1 MDYLSPKIQKLAEKL
16 NNNNKYVKANEPI
29 KKRDKEEIISD
40 NTDKINNIHIAYLV
54 NIIKLYC
61 NISSS
66 LASRFVCLLLERI
79 EEIENTKLYKN
90 FFSKKICRKCYSV
103 FLPGIN
109 SNFKISPINNKLNR
123 KLKKKIIR
131 DINYENDNVKFNC
144 KCIKK
149 ISILCKNCNKRN
161 LLFVNLKNKNR
172 SNICKSKNNE
182 LISSKKHLN
191 NKYKSNKNVEVTTL
205 KRISSIKK
213 QENKYKIQKSDKFDV
228 KLIQLDE
235 TQIPEIKKPRLNKRF
250 FRNFSNNG
258 ASDFN
263 PVNDKES
270 LTQIEYIKVSEGSSF
285 YDILAKLE

>member
-16 NNNNKYVKANEPI
+16 NNNNRYVKPI
-29 KKRDKEEIISD
+29 EVTKKRDKEESISD
-40 NTDKINNIHIAYLV
+40 NTDKVNNMHITYLV

-66 LASRFVCLLLERI
+66 LTSRFVCLLLDRI
-79 EEIENTKLYKN
+79 EEIKDTKLYKN
-90 FFSKKICRKCYSV
+90 FFLKKVCRRCYSV

-109 SNFKISPINNKLNR
+109 SNFKINPINNKLNR

-131 DINYENDNVKFNC
+131 DMNYEDDNVKFNR

-161 LLFVNLKNKNR
+161 MLFVNLKNTSR
-172 SNICKSKNNE
+172 SNICKSESNE
-182 LISSKKHLN
+182 LMSSKKYLN
-191 NKYKSNKNVEVTTL
+191 NRYKSNKSVEGTTL
-205 KRISSIKK
+205 KRVLSIKK
-213 QENKYKIQKSDKFDV
+213 QDKYKTQNSDKFDV
-228 KLIQLDE
+228 KLVQLDE
-235 TQIPEIKKPRLNKRF
+235 TQTPEVKKPRLNRRF
-250 FRNFSNNG
+250 FQNFSSNG

-263 PVNDKES
+263 PINDKES
-270 LTQIEYIKVSEGSSF
+270 LTQTEYIKASEGSSF